1 MTKRK
6 DDPSADPPG
15 GRAAERLKQ
24 FEQARTTI
32 PETTDEKAD
41 ETTADANEAGKD
53 DDNARQE

>member
-6 DDPSADPPG
+6 GDRSVDPPG
-15 GRAAERLKQ
+15 GRAAERRKQ

-32 PETTDEKAD
+32 PKTTDEESV
-41 ETTADANEAGKD
+41 ETTPDADEAGKD

>member
-6 DDPSADPPG
+6 DDPMADPPG

-32 PETTDEKAD
+32 PNTTNEKAD
-41 ETTADANEAGKD
+41 ESTPDANEAGKD
-53 DDNARQE
+53 DDSARQE